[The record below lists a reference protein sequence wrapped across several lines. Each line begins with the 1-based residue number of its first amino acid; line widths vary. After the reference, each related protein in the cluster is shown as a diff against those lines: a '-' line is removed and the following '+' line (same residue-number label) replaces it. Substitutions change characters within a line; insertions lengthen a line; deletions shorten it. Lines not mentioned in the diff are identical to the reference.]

1 MKLLVI
7 LGAMIAATTAAP
19 GFTSFQVQTSS
30 GIVQGTVNSS
40 YPNVRQFL
48 GIPYAKPP
56 VGDRRWLPPQGLED
70 HSAGLVNATAMPPAC
85 PQSLVA
91 MGKGPFGRFAP
102 QTMVAGAISEDCL
115 SLSVWAPNNGKKNL
129 PVIIW
134 LHGGQYLYG
143 GTNVRPWI
151 PSPWIERSQEHIIV
165 AIQYRLNIFG
175 FPAARGLKNQNL
187 GILDQRLGMEWVR
200 RNIAQFGG
208 NPEQMILW
216 GESAG
221 ASSTD
226 ILNFAYPDDPIV
238 KGFAC
243 NSGSAFLTVDT
254 RSDDVHGSN
263 FSTVASH
270 FGCAGSAEKEL
281 DCLRSVP
288 ATKITSYLGAGGGSN
303 LTFLPYID
311 DKVVFNNYT
320 QQYRR
325 RQVSGKPA
333 LFGSNKDEG
342 TLMAGGYD
350 SPEAREITYSKFE
363 CPVPYSTARREELGL
378 TTYRYQ
384 YRGNFSNIDSLP
396 TLGAY
401 HSSELPLIFGT
412 ADDVFGPSTPFEKA
426 VSQEMQD
433 LWVAFAKDP
442 ETGLKHQGWPLSMSD
457 KFLALGDKEVSS
469 VLLDVTI
476 DGPCEDYY
484 SLY

>member
-1 MKLLVI
+1 MGRTL
-7 LGAMIAATTAAP
+7 AATTAAP
-19 GFTSFQVQTSS
+19 GVEPLRVQTSS
-30 GIVQGTVNSS
+30 GIVQGTINST
-40 YPNVRQFL
+40 YPNVQQFL

-56 VGDRRWLPPQGLED
+56 MGERRWLPPQELGN
-70 HSAGLVNATAMPPAC
+70 HSTTFVNAITMPAAC

-91 MGKGPFGRFAP
+91 MEKGPFGKYAP
-102 QTMVAGAISEDCL
+102 QTMVAGNISEDCL
-115 SLSVWAPNNGKKNL
+115 TLSVWAPKNGKKNL

-134 LHGGQYLYG
+134 IHGGQYLYG

-165 AIQYRLNIFG
+165 AIQYRLNMFG
-175 FPAARGLKNQNL
+175 FPAARGLKDQNL

-221 ASSTD
+221 GSSTD
-226 ILNFAYPDDPIV
+226 ILNFAYPKDPIV
-238 KGFAC
+238 QGFAC

-254 RSDDVHGSN
+254 RSDDVQGSN

-270 FGCAGSAEKEL
+270 FGCAGSAEKEI
-281 DCLRSVP
+281 DCLRSIP
-288 ATKITSYLGAGGGSN
+288 AARIISYLGSGGSN
-303 LTFLPYID
+303 LTFLPYVD
-311 DKVVFNNYT
+311 DKIIFNNYT
-320 QQYRR
+320 QQYL
-325 RQVSGKPA
+325 RQHLSRKPA
-333 LFGSNKDEG
+333 LFGSNRDEG
-342 TLMAGGYD
+342 TLMAGGTD
-350 SPEAREITYSKFE
+350 SPQAREITYSKFQ

-384 YRGNFSNIDSLP
+384 YRGNFSNIDALP

-426 VSQEMQD
+426 VSHKMQD

-442 ETGLKHQGWPLSMSD
+442 EAGLKRQGWPVSTSD
-457 KFLALGDKEVSS
+457 KFLALGSGNISATASDK
-469 VLLDVTI
+469 TI
-476 DGPCEDYY
+476 DGPCEEYY